1 MGGSDSTEAGRD
13 PRRMS
18 TSPRYTALRDRF
30 ERDRAS
36 GTSDRNDQVAS
47 RLEQALDAIGWRSAD
62 GSSSEEVAA
71 VAVHIV
77 EECVTGHRDLDRAT
91 RALAELLYNSSATL
105 DGSMYAASAFI
116 PAAEEVLQRY
126 GRP

>member
-1 MGGSDSTEAGRD
+1 
-13 PRRMS
+13 MS

-36 GTSDRNDQVAS
+36 GTSGNDQVAS

-77 EECVTGHRDLDRAT
+77 EECVNGHRDVDRAT